1 MSRPTPFTRR
11 NVLAGLG
18 CTALAAP
25 MLGRAESVNL
35 AVAAGVFLYAA
46 ERAQR

>member
-1 MSRPTPFTRR
+1 
-11 NVLAGLG
+11 
-18 CTALAAP
+18 